1 MIAGGRPSAWRR
13 HRRKALIGVLTLLVL
28 VVGAGGFYAW
38 KLNSHLDDIE
48 RIPLDLDEEAR
59 PDPDSGRDLNILLLG
74 SDKGEGDQGGDSLA
88 EDARSGDWP
97 AGKYRS
103 DTLMVVHIAGDRDKV
118 TVVSIPRDTLT
129 TVYDASGRADRE
141 TKINAAFSSFG
152 PAGAVAT
159 VEQLTNLRMDHVA
172 IIDWAGFKDLST
184 AVGGVPVHIP
194 ESFYDTKQKVQW
206 EAGDHLLEGERALQ
220 YVRTRHGLLRGDFD
234 RIERQ
239 QNFMRS
245 LMTEVIDSGDIFKP
259 LEFDRMLGAITEN
272 LTVDD
277 GWENDAIRSL
287 ALSLRGAGADDVTFL
302 TAPVESTPT
311 VPVHGSVVLLAE
323 DQTDQLFTALRD
335 DRIGRYVAQHPDAV
349 LPDEDEID

>member
-1 MIAGGRPSAWRR
+1 MTAAGHGSSRTR
-13 HRRKALIGVLTLLVL
+13 HRRKILVGVLAALVL
-28 VVGAGGFYAW
+28 VVGAVGFYSW

-48 RIPLDLDEEAR
+48 RIPLGLDEEAR

-74 SDKGEGDQGGDSLA
+74 SDKGEGDQGEDSLA
-88 EDARSGDWP
+88 ADARSDEWP

-103 DTLMVVHIAGDRDKV
+103 DTLMVVHIAGDREQI

-129 TVYDASGRADRE
+129 TVYDASGEADHE
-141 TKINAAFSSFG
+141 AKINDAFSSFG

-159 VEQLTNLRMDHVA
+159 VEQLTDLRMDHVA

-194 ESFYDTKQKVQW
+194 ESFYDDKQKVRW
-206 EAGDHLLEGERALQ
+206 EAGDHLLKGERALQ

-245 LMTEVIDSGDIFKP
+245 LMKEVLASGDVLRP
-259 LEFDRMLGAITEN
+259 LEFDRMLGALTEN

-277 GWENDAIRSL
+277 GWHNDAIRSL
-287 ALSLRGAGADDVTFL
+287 ALSLRGTDADDVTFL
-302 TAPVESTPT
+302 TTPVASTPT

-323 DQTDQLFTALRD
+323 EQTAELFAALRD
-335 DRIGRYVAQHPDAV
+335 DRIGSYVAAHPDAV
-349 LPDEDEID
+349 LPDEDDID